1 MPVCFRRLKYY
12 KYINKLITAFRKEFK
27 IYKKYHNYCIVIRQY
42 FPKRMNV
49 REISDKILA
58 IAVKKINHRP
68 RKYIDYQTSHE
79 VYYQA
84 LHGAFA
90 T

>member
-1 MPVCFRRLKYY
+1 M
-12 KYINKLITAFRKEFK
+12 T
-27 IYKKYHNYCIVIRQY
+27 RQY
-42 FPKRMNV
+42 FPKGMNV

-58 IAVKKINHRP
+58 IAVKKINHRS
-68 RKYIDYQTSHE
+68 RKCLNYQTPHE

>member
-1 MPVCFRRLKYY
+1 V
-12 KYINKLITAFRKEFK
+12 T
-27 IYKKYHNYCIVIRQY
+27 RQY
-42 FPKRMNV
+42 FPEGMNV

-68 RKYIDYQTSHE
+68 RKCLDYQTPHE

-84 LHGAFA
+84 LRGTFA